1 MLVDLLD
8 NLEWYRALHPA
19 MQGIITI
26 MDRSLPYDDK
36 AGSYTVDGISYQVM
50 EYESSVTGELDQA
63 SGNQVHI
70 LLEGEEI
77 LSLQREALVE
87 VVTQCTIGMFVL
99 FRKGERFRYKQNRN
113 TQTKVKKVVFTL
125 PDPAS

>member
-26 MDRSLPYDDK
+26 MDRSIPYDNEE
-36 AGSYTVDGISYQVM
+36 GTYTVDGISYHVM
-50 EYESSVTGELDQA
+50 EYESSVIGELDQA
-63 SGNQVHI
+63 ENNQVQI

-99 FRKGERFRYKQNRN
+99 FRKGERFRHKQNRN

-125 PDPAS
+125 PDPVS

>member
-26 MDRSLPYDDK
+26 MDRSLPYDDEE
-36 AGSYTVDGISYQVM
+36 GMYTVDGIPYKVM
-50 EYESSVTGELDQA
+50 EYESSVAGELDQA
-63 SGNQVHI
+63 VGNQVHI

-87 VVTQCTIGMFVL
+87 VVTQCTTGLFVML
-99 FRKGERFRYKQNRN
+99 RKGERFRHKQNR
-113 TQTKVKKVVFTL
+113 TSQTKVRKVIFTL

>member
-19 MQGIITI
+19 MQGVITI

-36 AGSYTVDGISYQVM
+36 AGTYTVDGISYQVM
-50 EYESSVTGELDQA
+50 EYESSVTGALDEA

-87 VVTQCTIGMFVL
+87 VVTQCTTGLFVL
-99 FRKGERFRYKQNRN
+99 LRKGERFRHKQSRTMQN
-113 TQTKVKKVVFTL
+113 KVKKVVFTL

>member
-19 MQGIITI
+19 MQGVITI
-26 MDRSLPYDDK
+26 MDRGLPYDDEE
-36 AGSYTVDGISYQVM
+36 GFYTVDGIPYQVM
-50 EYESSVTGELDQA
+50 AYESLVKGELGQA
-63 SGNQVHI
+63 ENNQVHI

-87 VVTQCTIGMFVL
+87 VVTQCTTGLFVL
-99 FRKGERFRYKQNRN
+99 LRKGERFRHKQNR
-113 TQTKVKKVVFTL
+113 TMQTKVKKVVFTL